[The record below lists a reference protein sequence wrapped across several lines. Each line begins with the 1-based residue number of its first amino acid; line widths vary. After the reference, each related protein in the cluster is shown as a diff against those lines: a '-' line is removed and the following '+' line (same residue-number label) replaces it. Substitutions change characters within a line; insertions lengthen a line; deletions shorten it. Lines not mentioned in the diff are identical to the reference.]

1 MGTLETEVAR
11 HIAALIHGHIRPTDD
26 GFMSFTASENGDLIH
41 ITTGDAS
48 GLNAW
53 VLTVEWNSNGLVRR
67 ILPDDQTVTATPTIE
82 GTLT

>member
-53 VLTVEWNSNGLVRR
+53 VLTVEWDGER
-67 ILPDDQTVTATPTIE
+67 
-82 GTLT
+82 